1 MRANFRNKV
10 LTLLLVVT
18 LVCAVFS
25 MALLVKPKV
34 YADYTT
40 NVAVQVE
47 GASVRVNDAETSG
60 IKFYA
65 RLNKTEYDQ
74 LYNDYDK
81 KVKAGMI
88 IVPTDYI
95 ESAGGYTFGAFKNA
109 NLTVSADTIKQFKS
123 VEVGTDEYY
132 EFSMSLTNLKD
143 HNYTT
148 DFEGIVYIEIESDE
162 VVSGAEVYNE
172 KYYLYAERNVGYAR
186 NIYEVSSLVYNDR
199 SNEFDQEKYSYEV
212 NGKFTTLDS
221 DGLKIAKTY
230 MDGVADVKLENSSI
244 VVANNTEYY
253 TSPYSI
259 SKDGDNYYVYSNPKA
274 MLYNGERK
282 TDKYAVDG
290 DIKVSATIAK
300 GAIITENGATIDGV
314 DVVKAPG
321 RFYQTFDAI
330 SNNNYVAIAGEYG
343 VGTYIDFY
351 FTGNNMPSVMFFA
364 NKINGNMTGYS
375 SYSGTGADTV
385 GAPSNE
391 KGLIITNGF
400 EGENNNAV
408 SNGTRNYFM
417 VYGPNRINVNST
429 DFYNSLL
436 GSKVQTTSLVY
447 KAYNETDA
455 GYNVFTHTGLKDQYA
470 STNLKYTV
478 GTYDNQGELMI
489 DATIYNADTDDIIGV
504 VRESTGLATSSI
516 DAGNIVIYGAVK
528 GTSATTQFTYSKPYN
543 AGADFVTDGATF
555 NADGSVT
562 LAGSTVG
569 GDGGVNHLFQ
579 RVGDTHRYIAFKGE
593 YGVGTYMDFY
603 FTGANMPQVMF
614 FANNINGYILNYES
628 FTATT
633 NGTSTTRTGDVTD
646 NKGLLF
652 SNGIWLPNTNIN
664 HGKETFRIWGPD
676 RIKVTN
682 DNVTGAYK
690 DKTGYLTK
698 EDDGCAMSYTQLST
712 TYATTKLKYV
722 VGTFDNNGDLGVD
735 AKLYNAETGEL
746 IYSIYKVTS
755 LKTTDVT
762 ADNIVVYGMP
772 SANTTTFSYTK
783 PYQVENNLM
792 TSGVTFNIDGSVT
805 LDGNVSAGGY
815 VYHVGQH
822 SNSYVALKGDYGIG
836 TYIDLTYTG
845 NNMPNVM
852 FFADQINGDLTS
864 DGGKGVILMNGIV
877 CANTNSN
884 YIRALAIYG
893 PNRIND
899 LGDKVT
905 SNNTYSDH
913 GGQIAKLLGYSW
925 NSGTSSYDEASY
937 PYLSQMGLDT
947 TPDTTYK
954 LTVGTAVSDLGKLII
969 DIYLYSVTADSVIY
983 DEMIETSLM
992 AGEVDSGSI
1001 VLYGAVKGASNK
1013 TTFSYSQPY
1022 FSGAVNTNEID
1033 FETDIGTTF
1042 TAKNGGVAEI
1052 SSEKAFKGARSL
1064 KITNL
1069 SQVAKFNL
1077 YGFKPIASYVKG
1089 DIISLNMQVYLDAP
1103 AGSNLKITNANGEP
1117 YTYLD
1122 NAQTPVESGA
1132 WTEITVDIP
1141 VSTDIENY
1149 LDISFKVDGIG
1160 DLSGVNVF
1168 VDNVKI
1174 KYNNLLEYSFIC
1186 SEQGLG
1192 GNTVYMLPC
1201 ATSTQNMSF
1210 IVVNSDGEI
1219 IVIDGGYTE
1228 DAENIID
1235 MLKVLQPNVEKP
1247 VVTAWLL
1254 THGHIDH
1261 ISAISEVINRGEV
1274 EILSVYHDIPTNDKW
1289 ETAAVAGYDSGS
1301 GEADATARTNL
1312 FNALETANIPVIRP
1326 VTGQSIVFGSATF
1339 DILYTPTDNGTFTKN
1354 YGNNTSVIYKLIT
1367 TEKSVLFLGDAGTD
1381 LGNWLVANKAE
1392 ELSADI
1398 VQMAHHGQNG
1408 VRQDCYQLI
1417 NPSVALW
1424 PTPQWLWDNRGG
1436 TGTYETLTVRGW
1448 MEVLGAN
1455 SYVSKDGIIKLS

>member
-10 LTLLLVVT
+10 LTLLSVVT
-18 LVCAVFS
+18 LVCAMFS
-25 MALLVKPKV
+25 MALLVKPKA

-65 RLNKTEYDQ
+65 RLNKTKYDQ

-123 VEVGTDEYY
+123 VVVGTYEYY

-199 SNEFDQEKYSYEV
+199 SNEYDQEKYSYEV

-221 DGLKIAKTY
+221 GGLKIAKTY

-290 DIKVSATIAK
+290 DIKVNTVVTSDATLSPNGKAVIIGTQVEGAGYIAQ
-300 GAIITENGATIDGV
+300 AV
-314 DVVKAPG
+314 DMEPN
-321 RFYQTFDAI
+321 YI
-330 SNNNYVAIAGEYG
+330 SFTGNYG
-343 VGTYIDFY
+343 VGTYMDFY
-351 FTGNNMPSVMFFA
+351 FMGNNMPSVMFFA
-364 NKINGNMTGYS
+364 DKINDNITGYS
-375 SYSGTGADTV
+375 SWSGTDNKPNASDLTLTETG
-385 GAPSNE
+385 E
-391 KGLIITNGF
+391 KGMVITNGF
-400 EGENNNAV
+400 VNTSNNDNTGRKTFTV
-408 SNGTRNYFM
+408 W
-417 VYGPNRINVNST
+417 GPNRIKGTNTIFN
-429 DFYNSLL
+429 
-436 GSKVQTTSLVY
+436 
-447 KAYNETDA
+447 KAYIALTGHLVQKTYTGNSPLDL
-455 GYNVFTHTGLKDQYA
+455 FTQTGLSESYNA
-470 STNLKYTV
+470 SKEFKYTI
-478 GTYDNQGELMI
+478 GTFDKDGKLWV
-489 DATIYNADTDDIIGV
+489 DAIMFDKNTGDTLARV
-504 VRESTGLATSSI
+504 TESTGLNSNDI
-516 DAGNIVIYGAVK
+516 QAGNIVVYGAVK
-528 GTSATTQFTYSKPYN
+528 GESTTTQFTCSKPYL
-543 AGADFVTDGATF
+543 GADFVTDGATF

-562 LAGSTVG
+562 LAKSTVG
-569 GDGGVNHLFQ
+569 GDGGAMHLYQ
-579 RVGDTHRYIAFKGE
+579 RVGDTHRYIAFNGE
-593 YGVGTYMDFY
+593 YGVGTYMDFT
-603 FTGANMPQVMF
+603 FIGANMPQVMF

-664 HGKETFRIWGPD
+664 HGKETFMIWGPN

-690 DKTGYLTK
+690 DKAGYLTK
-698 EDDGCAMSYTQLST
+698 EDDGSAMSYTQLST

-722 VGTFDNNGDLGVD
+722 VGTFDNNGYLGVD

-792 TSGVTFNIDGSVT
+792 ASGVTFNIDGSVT

-884 YIRALAIYG
+884 YIRALTIYG

-913 GGQIAKLLGYSW
+913 GGQIAKLMGYSW
-925 NSGTSSYDEASY
+925 NSGTSSYDEAKY
-937 PYLSQMGLDT
+937 PYLSQMGLDK

-954 LTVGTAVSDLGKLII
+954 LTVGTAVSDLGKLMI

-992 AGEVDSGSI
+992 AGEVDAGSI

-1042 TAKNGGVAEI
+1042 TAKNGGVAET

-1064 KITNL
+1064 KISNL

-1077 YGFKPIASYVKG
+1077 YGFKPVASYVKG

-1103 AGSNLKITNANGEP
+1103 AGANLSITNANGEP

-1122 NAQTPVESGA
+1122 NAQTAVESGA

-1174 KYNNLLEYSFIC
+1174 KYNNLLEYSFIR

-1228 DAENIID
+1228 DAKNIID

-1261 ISAISEVINRGEV
+1261 IGAISEVINRGEV

-1289 ETAAVAGYDSGS
+1289 EAAAGAGYDLGS
-1301 GEADATARTNL
+1301 GETDATSRSNL
-1312 FNALETANIPVIRP
+1312 FTALETANIPVIRP